1 MASIVSVDNIRAT
14 GTSTNAITIDSSNV
28 VGEMNIASE
37 GGSAST
43 SLQQGLCKVW
53 INFDNSGGNS
63 TNDSF
68 NVSSRD
74 DNAVGDSTVNITN
87 NMNNDDYAITYMAGG
102 SHASSDAS
110 NRMAH
115 CVTDSPGIATTG
127 YRFSLRA
134 NNSGADA
141 AEDVNA
147 NMTLVMGDLA

>member
-1 MASIVSVDNIRAT
+1 MASVLKVDALQGVTAAGSILVT
-14 GTSTNAITIDSSNV
+14 GEGNSTTTN
-28 VGEMNIASE
+28 
-37 GGSAST
+37 
-43 SLQQGLCKVW
+43 LQQGLCKVW
-53 INFDNSGGNS
+53 INFDNSGSNS

-102 SHASSDAS
+102 SSASSDAS

-115 CVTDSPGIATTG
+115 CVTDSPAIATTG